1 MQLGAPYVVIA
12 NLALGHLG
20 DSATIASLDPPEGSP
35 QAEHCAQ
42 FLPVARDVLLEMH
55 AWHFAK
61 RRARPALVSDEQV
74 GPWRY
79 TYAVPADCLKVLA
92 VLPNTYCDEVNDAQP
107 FDREVGDADAPLIV
121 TNVES
126 AVLIYVKQV
135 DDPTRFSPL
144 FVEALAWLLAS
155 YIAGPMIKG
164 DAGQAASQ
172 AAWASFLQMYGRATG
187 SSANQAKM
195 DLHHQ
200 APWMIHRG

>member
-1 MQLGAPYVVIA
+1 MGASYVVIA

-20 DSATIASLDPPEGSP
+20 DSATVASLDPPEGSP

-55 AWHFAK
+55 AWNFAK
-61 RRARPALVSDEQV
+61 RRVRPALVSADQV

-79 TYAVPADCLKVLA
+79 TYALPGDSLKVLA
-92 VLPNTYCDEVNDAQP
+92 VLPDTYCDETNDAQP
-107 FDREVGDADAPLIV
+107 FDMEIGASDEPLIV
-121 TNVES
+121 TNVENP
-126 AVLIYVKQV
+126 VLTYIKQV
-135 DDPTRFSPL
+135 NDPTRFSPL

-172 AAWASFLQMYGRATG
+172 AAWAAFLQMYGRATG
-187 SSANQAKM
+187 SSANQAKAE
-195 DLHHQ
+195 LHHR
-200 APWMIHRG
+200 APWMLARG